1 MLFNKRG
8 VSPLIAAVLLIV
20 VVVGV
25 GAVVTGIV
33 RNYVTSG
40 KQTIQSKSGDI
51 KCGAEV
57 DISVPTVANAIRIC
71 VDEAGATLNFTMD
84 ITGSANIDGLQV
96 KMFSA
101 SSVWSNDTVYP
112 LDPAVPGTYLTTPV
126 VTSGA
131 TVTYSVPLPAA
142 FDTAAEI
149 AEAQIVPRIQV
160 VGRAD
165 LAYCVDSALK
175 FTPQAC

>member
-1 MLFNKRG
+1 MWKWMNKRG

-57 DISVPTVANAIRIC
+57 DISVPTVANEIRVC
-71 VDEAGATLNFTMD
+71 VDETPTPKTLNFTLD
-84 ITGSANIDGLQV
+84 NTGSALIDDLQLKTFYSGTV
-96 KMFSA
+96 G
-101 SSVWSNDTVYP
+101 SNDSI
-112 LDPAVPGTYLTTPV
+112 DPTGISIGGTETFSIDLPSG
-126 VTSGA
+126 VTDA
-131 TVTYSVPLPAA
+131 DDIEEV
-142 FDTAAEI
+142 
-149 AEAQIVPRIQV
+149 QIVPRIEV
-160 VGRAD
+160 VGRSD

-175 FTPQAC
+175 FTPQACNE

>member
-1 MLFNKRG
+1 MWKFMNKKG

-57 DISVPTVANAIRIC
+57 DISVPTVADEIRIC
-71 VDEAGATLNFTMD
+71 YDDTNDLLNFTLD
-84 ITGSANIDGLQV
+84 NTGSTAIDALQI
-96 KMFSA
+96 KWFTASA
-101 SSVWSNDTVYP
+101 VVNNVSVTAVGAPSTTV
-112 LDPAVPGTYLTTPV
+112 D
-126 VTSGA
+126 SGA
-131 TVTYSVPLPAA
+131 TVLYSVAPGT
-142 FDTAAEI
+142 DITAIGDIVEV
-149 AEAQIVPRIQV
+149 QIVPRIKV

-175 FTPQAC
+175 YTPTLCS